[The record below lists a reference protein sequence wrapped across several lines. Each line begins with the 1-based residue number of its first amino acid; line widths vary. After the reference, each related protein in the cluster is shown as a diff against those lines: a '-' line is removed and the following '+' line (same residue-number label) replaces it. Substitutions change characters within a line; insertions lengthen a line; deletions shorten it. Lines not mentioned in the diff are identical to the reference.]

1 MWGYAGGVLARR
13 DLVEGLA
20 SSAVSPASSE
30 YRALRSQVLEMW
42 GYNIAARNLG
52 IRHTVMKNLQ
62 VEPQG

>member
-1 MWGYAGGVLARR
+1 MWGYARGGCWR
-13 DLVEGLA
+13 DVTWLSLA